1 MGEAAGDRLNFFAEG
16 QPITLPNSGAM
27 VLMAT
32 ERHDYVTGGKGY
44 TDCHGQVV
52 EFPIAAETLEPE
64 VKAPWSD
71 RGHGRLAER
80 ASASARENA
89 LFTAP
94 SRTAKTTRS
103 SEATR
108 GNSRASVRMTT
119 SAARSTGKA

>member
-1 MGEAAGDRLNFFAEG
+1 VGEAAGDRLNFFAEG

-64 VKAPWSD
+64 VKAPWTLD
-71 RGHGRLAER
+71 AYVRGRDPGMDA
-80 ASASARENA
+80 
-89 LFTAP
+89 
-94 SRTAKTTRS
+94 
-103 SEATR
+103 
-108 GNSRASVRMTT
+108 
-119 SAARSTGKA
+119 AARALRRGR